1 MVGNSLRVGNG
12 YDIHRLVDGVPL
24 ILGGVRIEYERGLH
38 GHSDGDVLTH
48 AIINA
53 LLGAAALGDIGMHFP
68 PGDPQYKGANS
79 LDLLQKAHQLIQQRG
94 FQIGNIDS
102 MIICE
107 RPKLSPFYSSMRQS
121 LSDALSIDID
131 NVSVKASTAE
141 GLGTIG
147 SGEAIAAHAV
157 AILIP
162 QPSEAATVIREPGV

>member
-1 MVGNSLRVGNG
+1 MVTDALRIGNG
-12 YDIHRLVDGVPL
+12 YDIHRLVDGGPL

-68 PGDPQYKGANS
+68 PGDPKFKGINS
-79 LDLLQKAHQLIQQRG
+79 LDMLKTVHDLIQQHG
-94 FQIGNIDS
+94 YQIGNIDS
-102 MIICE
+102 MVICE
-107 RPKLSPFYSSMRQS
+107 RPKLSPHYPAMRKA
-121 LSDALSIDID
+121 LSDALSIDMNNI
-131 NVSVKASTAE
+131 SVKASTAE

-157 AILIP
+157 AILI
-162 QPSEAATVIREPGV
+162 S